1 MATERALSG
10 SDLSDCREALIN
22 AVVDA
27 LAGYQRILGQT
38 SSTLRMPAE
47 GGLQY
52 MPIYVLGLLKHRA
65 FSGAQ
70 KASMDERMASLLMF
84 KTVGIEIL
92 LME

>member
-1 MATERALSG
+1 M
-10 SDLSDCREALIN
+10 SDCREALIN

-52 MPIYVLGLLKHRA
+52 MPIYVLGLLKHVRKY
-65 FSGAQ
+65 FS
-70 KASMDERMASLLMF
+70 KYF
-84 KTVGIEIL
+84 KKNYFL
-92 LME
+92 